1 MKFKINKEILN
12 EKLNI
17 VGKAISTKNIIPVLS
32 GIKID
37 LTNEGLFLTASND
50 DIAIQTFISKD
61 NIKDINEIGSIIV
74 PGRYFLEI
82 IRKLEDD
89 ILNI

>member
-61 NIKDINEIGSIIV
+61 NIK
-74 PGRYFLEI
+74 
-82 IRKLEDD
+82 
-89 ILNI
+89 

>member
-37 LTNEGLFLTASND
+37 LTNEGLFLTASKP
-50 DIAIQTFISKD
+50 TT
-61 NIKDINEIGSIIV
+61 
-74 PGRYFLEI
+74 L
-82 IRKLEDD
+82 
-89 ILNI
+89 